1 MTKRLRKKENNI
13 SSHSGHSNSL
23 SGDVRHLAVEVNQTM
38 KIAICIFLA
47 VATFS
52 VYLQVKDHEFIDYD
66 DKAFISQNSNIK
78 SGLSKESVVWAFT
91 TTLSGSWEP
100 ITWLSHILGYQL
112 YGSSSKNHHL
122 INVFFHI
129 TNAVLLFIVLLRMTG
144 ALWQSGFVACMFALH
159 PMNVESVAW
168 LMERNMLLCT
178 LFWLLTML
186 VYIHYTEKP
195 SIKRYSL
202 VILFFALG
210 LMSKSMIVTLPF
222 VLLMMDY
229 WPLKRL
235 KVNQKKYNDKFE
247 MDFVIKRSEV
257 LRLVLEKIPLLILS
271 LGLSITIFKLAEG
284 YEGTDY
290 MAAVSFFGRL
300 NNGMVSYLEYLAK
313 TVWPTGLAVIYPH
326 PLNTLAAWKGILC
339 GMALLGVTFFSI
351 RFIKKSP
358 YFAFGW
364 FWYLGVLVPVIG
376 IFVQVG
382 GELAMADR
390 YAYLPLI
397 GIFIII
403 AWGLPELIA
412 RWRHREKI
420 LSISA
425 GIIISMLMATTWIQL
440 SYWKNSLDLFKRAI
454 SVANKKDPNFK
465 NPNHALL
472 YNHLGLVFYNMGKP
486 EESTSHYEMAI
497 KIAPDLAM
505 AHTNLG
511 ISHLTMGNTKEAISH
526 YKTAIKF
533 NPNHAHGHYN
543 LGIVLFAL
551 GKVEEAISHYQT
563 AIKLNPNYA
572 AAHNNLGLILEENGR
587 THEAIS
593 NYTTA
598 INLKPDY
605 AAAHSNL
612 GNTLFA
618 LGKTEE
624 AIAHYKTVVRLRPG
638 FFPAHTNLGNALFAL
653 GKTEEAIAHYKTV
666 IRLNPD
672 LALANSNLGI
682 ALFALGKTEEAIT
695 HYETAIRL
703 NPDFA
708 MAYTNLGNAL
718 FALGKTEEAIYHFK
732 TAIRLKPGYT
742 EAHHN
747 LGVALF
753 AIKKVEESISHYK
766 MAIKFKPDY
775 PMAYTN
781 LGNALFTLGKTEKAI
796 SHYKTAIRL
805 RPGYTEAHYHLGN
818 ILVQTG
824 EIKEAVG
831 HYRETLRLK
840 PNFVLAQKNLE
851 RALLLAG
858 KMEKFKNQPIKN
870 LSD

>member
-38 KIAICIFLA
+38 KTAICIFLA

-52 VYLQVKDHEFIDYD
+52 VYLQVKDHEFLDYD
-66 DKAFISQNSNIK
+66 DKALISQNWNIK

-91 TTLSGSWEP
+91 TTSNGSWEP

-195 SIKRYSL
+195 SIRRYSL
-202 VILFFALG
+202 VILFFTLG

-271 LGLSITIFKLAEG
+271 LGLSITIFNLAEG
-284 YEGTDY
+284 FEGTDY

-300 NNGMVSYLEYLAK
+300 NNGMVSYLEYLGK
-313 TVWPTGLAVIYPH
+313 TAWPTGLAVLYPH

-425 GIIISMLMATTWIQL
+425 GIIISMLMATTWVQL
-440 SYWKNSLDLFKRAI
+440 SYWKNSIDLFKRAI

-511 ISHLTMGNTKEAISH
+511 ISHLSMGNTEEAISH

-533 NPNHAHGHYN
+533 NPSHAHGHYN
-543 LGIVLFAL
+543 LGIALFTL
-551 GKVEEAISHYQT
+551 GKIEKAISHYKT

-572 AAHNNLGLILEENGR
+572 AAHNNLGLILEEKGR

-618 LGKTEE
+618 LGKTKE

-682 ALFALGKTEEAIT
+682 ALFALGKTEEAIA

-718 FALGKTEEAIYHFK
+718 FALGKTEEAIVHYK
-732 TAIRLKPGYT
+732 MAIELKPDYT

-781 LGNALFTLGKTEKAI
+781 LGNALFTLGKTEEAV

-805 RPGYTEAHYHLGN
+805 RPDYTEAHYNLGN

>member
-1 MTKRLRKKENNI
+1 MILDTAVNNTRAKV
-13 SSHSGHSNSL
+13 L
-23 SGDVRHLAVEVNQTM
+23 
-38 KIAICIFLA
+38 ICIFLA

-78 SGLSKESVVWAFT
+78 SGLSKESVIWAFT

-440 SYWKNSLDLFKRAI
+440 SYWKNTLDLFKRAI

-511 ISHLTMGNTKEAISH
+511 ISHLSMGNTEEAISH

-551 GKVEEAISHYQT
+551 GKIKEAISHYQT

-572 AAHNNLGLILEENGR
+572 AAHNNLGLILEGNGR
-587 THEAIS
+587 TREAIS
-593 NYTTA
+593 NYRTA
-598 INLKPDY
+598 INLKPGY

-653 GKTEEAIAHYKTV
+653 GKTEEAIAHYKAV
-666 IRLNPD
+666 IRLKPD

-718 FALGKTEEAIYHFK
+718 SALGKTEEAIAHYK
-732 TAIRLKPGYT
+732 TAIGLKPGYT

-766 MAIKFKPDY
+766 MAIKFKPNY

-805 RPGYTEAHYHLGN
+805 RPGYTEAHYNLGN

-824 EIKEAVG
+824 EIKEAID

-858 KMEKFKNQPIKN
+858 KMKKFKNQPIKN